1 MVVHP
6 SIILESTEILQ
17 QLVASIRWI
26 EEGNYTKKNA
36 ALKISSVGEHTRH
49 IIESFQELDKGFEL
63 GEINY
68 ENRPRNAE
76 IENNRFVAITCL
88 ETIIAELSKPN
99 KCLKLAFVQNGRMIH
114 VDTTYERELLY
125 TIDHCVHHQAIIK
138 ILLNSFGVNGISDTF
153 GVAKS
158 TLRHKEICAQ

>member
-17 QLVASIRWI
+17 QLVASIRLI
-26 EEGNYTKKNA
+26 DEGNYTKKNV
-36 ALKISSVGEHTRH
+36 ALNISSVGEHTRH
-49 IIESFQELDKGFEL
+49 IIESFQELNKGFEL

-68 ENRPRNAE
+68 ENRPRNSE
-76 IENNRFVAITCL
+76 IENNRLFAISCL
-88 ETIIAELSKPN
+88 ESIIAELSKQN
-99 KCLKLAFVQNGRMIH
+99 KCLKLASVQNGLLVL
-114 VDTTYERELLY
+114 VDTNYERELMF

-138 ILLNSFGVNGISDTF
+138 ILLNSYGVNGISDNF